1 LKAIEKNYYIGW
13 PGLTTKRVR
22 KYLLPSGHTSKGHLH
37 MVRQGIKSTKK
48 PGPVQGEPKGE
59 PIKSPRAKEH
69 EVGVFTMNTTELEK
83 EAPIGTSLKNL
94 IATDL
99 PGRYPVTSR
108 RGNKYIF
115 VLYDY
120 DSNLIIAEP
129 IKSRNASDLVNG
141 FDTCFKALTKNGC
154 FRCRLKNGSST
165 ILCFPQIFFAS
176 SRSRMR
182 FAVTYPGIRSCCA
195 DAVLLYEYYPEHQ

>member
-1 LKAIEKNYYIGW
+1 MEYPLLSIPQLTKNGNDILMTG
-13 PGLTTKRVR
+13 GKVLVIDR
-22 KYLLPSGHTSKGHLH
+22 K
-37 MVRQGIKSTKK
+37 
-48 PGPVQGEPKGE
+48 
-59 PIKSPRAKEH
+59 KE
-69 EVGVFTMNTTELEK
+69 ELVLDGTMNPNRGLYLVPLYHYGEET
-83 EAPIGTSLKNL
+83 PLKNL

-99 PGRYPVTSR
+99 PGRYLVTSR
-108 RGNKYIF
+108 RGNKYMF
-115 VLYDY
+115 VLHDY

-154 FRCRLKNGSST
+154 FRFRLKNGSST